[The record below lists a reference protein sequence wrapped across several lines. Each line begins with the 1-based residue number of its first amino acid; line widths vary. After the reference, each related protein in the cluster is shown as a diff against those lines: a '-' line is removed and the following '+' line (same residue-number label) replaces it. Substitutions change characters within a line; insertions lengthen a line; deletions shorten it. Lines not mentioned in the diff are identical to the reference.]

1 MRCLVISPTPSH
13 PANAGNRQ
21 RIQALLQRL
30 KGLGHEVHFCFVAR
44 EAVGEPDLAAM
55 RAAWDRLTVLPYN
68 RAQERR
74 SKGNVFG
81 IDDWFPPGLEAAI
94 AGLAQEEIYHLVLV
108 EYVFLSRALELFPA
122 GTLKVI
128 DTHDVFAHRD
138 RRLRAI
144 GLEPSFFY
152 TTPEEEGRG
161 LDRADL
167 VLAIQDAE
175 REELEERT
183 RALVVTLGHVPQ
195 VTPLP
200 ARGTDTPPVIGYVG
214 SANPINQAAL
224 TALLAA
230 TDLPALAAAGVDWRI
245 AGGAARAVPAG
256 TPPLTALGEVDDLE
270 SFYAGIDLAVNPHQ
284 GGTGLKIKTVEALAH
299 GRAVIGTADAF
310 LGLDPEAPFH
320 SSGSAAALAPLLQR
334 HATDA
339 AYRAEVAAA
348 SQALFARYAGEV
360 ARQAALLR
368 DRHTLDHALRRPR
381 ALLVTDIP
389 FWEESLG
396 NHARIAEMLRVG
408 RPIFDTDLFS
418 LRRMDA
424 EDRAAAQRLL
434 GGRGRIFSLDDHP
447 EAVASAVPAWIE
459 TKSLL
464 EPFERKQFSRQLFAA
479 LEAHLEEN
487 SYAIGIVE
495 YIRLS
500 YLRHARGFPATK
512 VLDTHDVMSLRA
524 QNFAHFG
531 LEHHIRIDV
540 PEELKILDGFD
551 LLLAIQASEH
561 RFLERS
567 LPGKS
572 LYLPHSMP
580 PGPRIDASRTA
591 RRVAFVGGDSPM
603 NRDGLRW
610 FVDQVWPCFET
621 RGDVALHVA
630 GGVCD
635 SLRDL
640 ATAPRNIVLHGP
652 VADLAG
658 FLDQADIGI
667 NPVYYGGGLK
677 IKTVEYL
684 ARGIPSVLTE
694 EAVFGIEGGA
704 GTAYRLARSRSE
716 FVGHLLALIEDPDAR
731 ARCAEAAFGFGRRQF
746 GRAVSRRA
754 LQAIADL
761 GRAASALPRRA
772 A

>member
-21 RIQALLQRL
+21 RIQALLRRL
-30 KGLGHEVHFCFVAR
+30 KAQGHEVHFCFVAR
-44 EAVGEPDLAAM
+44 EAVGPGDIEAM
-55 RAAWDRLTVLPYN
+55 RAAWDRLTVLPYD
-68 RAQERR
+68 RSQERR
-74 SKGNVFG
+74 SKGEVFG
-81 IDDWFPPGLEAAI
+81 IDDWFPPSLEAAI
-94 AGLAQEEIYHLVLV
+94 AGLAEEEVYHLVLV

-122 GTLKVI
+122 GTLKLI
-128 DTHDVFAHRD
+128 DTHDVFAGRD

-144 GLEPSFFY
+144 GLQPAFFY
-152 TTPEEEGRG
+152 TTAEEEGRG

-167 VLAIQDAE
+167 VLAIQDEE
-175 REELEERT
+175 RAELEERT
-183 RALVVTLGHVPQ
+183 RAVVVTLGHVPP
-195 VTPLP
+195 VAPLP
-200 ARGTDTPPVIGYVG
+200 PRDTGAPPVIGYVG
-214 SANPINQAAL
+214 SGNPINQAAL
-224 TALLAA
+224 AALLAA
-230 TDLPALAAAGVDWRI
+230 ADLPALAAAGAEWRI
-245 AGGAARAVPAG
+245 AGGAARGLPAA
-256 TPPLTALGEVDDLE
+256 TPPLVPLGEVEDLE
-270 SFYAGIDLAVNPHQ
+270 GFYAGIDLAVNPHQ

-320 SSGSAAALAPLLQR
+320 GAASAAALAPLLQR

-339 AYRAEVAAA
+339 GFRAEVAAA
-348 SQALFARYAGEV
+348 SRSLFRRYAAEV
-360 ARQAALLR
+360 DRQAAILR
-368 DRHTLDHALRRPR
+368 DRQTLDHVLRRPR
-381 ALLVTDIP
+381 ALLITDIP

-408 RPIFDTDLFS
+408 RPLLDVDLLYLKTMS
-418 LRRMDA
+418 PD
-424 EDRAAAQRLL
+424 ERAAAGRIL
-434 GGRGRIFSLDDHP
+434 GGRGRVFAYNDYP
-447 EAVASAVPAWIE
+447 SAATMPAPPAE
-459 TKSLL
+459 SARLL
-464 EPFERKQFSRQLFAA
+464 EPFERKQFSRQLFAVV
-479 LEAHLEEN
+479 EAHLAQHR
-487 SYAIGIVE
+487 YAIGIVE

-500 YLRHARGFPATK
+500 YLRHARGFPPTS

-561 RFLERS
+561 RFLQRS

-580 PGPRIDASRTA
+580 PAPPIDASRPA
-591 RRVAFVGGDSPM
+591 RRVVFVGGDSPM

-610 FVDQVWPCFET
+610 FVDQVWPCFEA

-635 SLRDL
+635 SLGERP
-640 ATAPRNIVLHGP
+640 TAGRNIVLHGR

-716 FVGHLLALIEDPDAR
+716 FVGHLLALIEDPAGR
-731 ARCAEAAFGFGRRQF
+731 ARCAAAAFAFGRQQF

-754 LQAIADL
+754 LQAIADF
-761 GRAASALPRRA
+761 GRAATALPRRA